1 MAMATGPTK
10 SSAMTSTG
18 LDGSAAG
25 VAHMRSIIAVANSL
39 VLTLVAPS
47 IWRSKS

>member
-1 MAMATGPTK
+1 
-10 SSAMTSTG
+10 
-18 LDGSAAG
+18 
-25 VAHMRSIIAVANSL
+25 MRSIMASANSL